1 MRILL
6 EKKAGAVYF
15 FKKKTYL
22 EGKSSP
28 KVYAIEYFTEYISTE
43 YVLCFWRRNLSLLEY
58 LCLVREPEKMIVV
71 QAKVA

>member
-1 MRILL
+1 MRVLL

-43 YVLCFWRRNLSLLEY
+43 YVLCF
-58 LCLVREPEKMIVV
+58 
-71 QAKVA
+71 